1 MPVGEYAVGKALRI
15 ACAALLPGWLLL
27 WLLIAVLGSS
37 VDSIHL
43 RPCSARAASSF
54 GSHRHDLHDGCALH
68 LLSCM
73 WPSDARLQSD
83 MSDRM

>member
-27 WLLIAVLGSS
+27 WLLIALLGAS

-43 RPCSARAASSF
+43 QPCSARAASSF
-54 GSHRHDLHDGCALH
+54 GSHRRDLHDGCTLI
-68 LLSCM
+68 
-73 WPSDARLQSD
+73 P
-83 MSDRM
+83 